1 MFGPIDEHLFRPKQ
15 RRITKNSPLR
25 RLKAG
30 VGGATH
36 SRIPCPAD
44 DEFLGVLV
52 EIFLAER
59 ERVEAMKKLGKLLDA
74 NLDQLGSGGGDG
86 SLMSASL
93 ELGASR
99 SIGHPFCDGGT
110 PLTLI
115 K

>member
-1 MFGPIDEHLFRPKQ
+1 
-15 RRITKNSPLR
+15 
-25 RLKAG
+25 
-30 VGGATH
+30 
-36 SRIPCPAD
+36 
-44 DEFLGVLV
+44 
-52 EIFLAER
+52 
-59 ERVEAMKKLGKLLDA
+59 MKKLGKLLDA

-115 K
+115 E